1 MSKVKIQGNASG
13 TGVLTITAPNTS
25 TDRVITLPDSTGTL
39 LTSDG
44 DGSSL
49 TGVGVDGIS
58 SSADATAIT
67 IDSSEN
73 VGIGVTPKT
82 WDSRKAL
89 QIGGNGAL
97 AGSSSAGAGGYL
109 QLLQNA
115 FTDGTWKYIS
125 TDEAA
130 RLRSQDGQWNFDV
143 AASGSADSAI
153 TWSNAMTIDNSGQVT
168 MPLQPAFMWK
178 GVATNFTPDTSTTLF
193 VFDSEV
199 FDIGNNAVNNR
210 FTAPVAGVYHFDV
223 FLQHAGPGA
232 NTETRYMQVGFRK
245 NTTTLDEHS
254 SLQAMEAVADGW
266 GSGNSYHPQQIS
278 TNIQLSA
285 NDYVDIT
292 VSRSSSSDWNG
303 TFNSDRTRWSGYLIG

>member
-1 MSKVKIQGNASG
+1 MSTIKSSNEHLTLNA
-13 TGVLTITAPNTS
+13 
-25 TDRVITLPDSTGTL
+25 
-39 LTSDG
+39 
-44 DGSSL
+44 DGSSKDIKFQAN
-49 TGVGVDGIS
+49 GVEKASIS
-58 SSADATAIT
+58 SSGAFTSTTIDATKLTGTIPNFTSTGIDDNADATAIT
-67 IDSSEN
+67 IDSNEN

-199 FDIGNNAVNNR
+199 FARGIKRVNDR
-210 FTAPVAGVYHFDV
+210 LTEPVAGVYHVDV
-223 FLQHAGPGA
+223 FLPPAGPGA
-232 NTETRYMQVGFRK
+232 NT
-245 NTTTLDEHS
+245 
-254 SLQAMEAVADGW
+254 
-266 GSGNSYHPQQIS
+266 
-278 TNIQLSA
+278 
-285 NDYVDIT
+285 
-292 VSRSSSSDWNG
+292 
-303 TFNSDRTRWSGYLIG
+303 